1 MLSYLFRRLAGSI
14 VTLLGVSI
22 LIFLVARVIPGDPAR
37 LALGPAASAAQVEE
51 YRQRLGLNEPLPIQY
66 VDYISKLLRGDMGI
80 SLYTNR
86 PVLSDIAQ
94 GLPATLELVLASAII
109 MLVFGVALGIFSA
122 RYRNR
127 IPDHIARVF
136 ALLGIVTPTFVW
148 AIFLMLIFSDRLGW
162 LPISGR
168 LSDGVP
174 APATITGLY
183 LIDSLLTGRLDIF
196 MDALIHIMLPA
207 IALSLPGLGQAARLT
222 RVNIV
227 EAYEQPYAEMA
238 RAYGLSNRKIALKYT
253 LRPALI
259 PTLTVLG
266 MDIASKLGNAFL
278 VESVFV
284 WPGVANY
291 GVQTILQKDLNGIIG
306 TVLVISAFFLI
317 VNLIV
322 DLCVALLDPRIRL
335 KGVQ

>member
-1 MLSYLFRRLAGSI
+1 MLAYLVKRIVGSAL
-14 VTLLGVSI
+14 TLVGVSV
-22 LIFLVARVIPGDPAR
+22 LIFGIARVMPGDPAR
-37 LALGPAASAAQVEE
+37 LALGPAATAQQVAD
-51 YRQRLGLNEPLPIQY
+51 YSTRLGLDRPLVTQY
-66 VDYISKLLRGDMGI
+66 VDYMSRLIRGDMGT

-94 GLPATLELVLASAII
+94 GLPATLELVLASAVL
-109 MLVFGVALGIFSA
+109 MFVFGIALGVASA

-127 IPDHIARVF
+127 PFDHVARIVS
-136 ALLGIVTPTFVW
+136 LLGVVTPTFVW

-168 LSDGVP
+168 LGEGVVAPP
-174 APATITGLY
+174 AVTGL
-183 LIDSLLTGRLDIF
+183 LLVDSLLAGRLDVF
-196 MDALIHIMLPA
+196 QNALTHLALPA
-207 IALSLPGLGQAARLT
+207 IALALPGLGQAARLT

-227 EAYEQPYAEMA
+227 DAYNQPHAEMA
-238 RAYGLSNRKIALKYT
+238 RAYGLSTRTIALKYT

-259 PTLTVLG
+259 PTMTVLG
-266 MDIASKLGNAFL
+266 MDIAAKIGNAFL

-317 VNLIV
+317 INMLV
-322 DLCVALLDPRIRL
+322 DVMAALLDPRIRL
-335 KGVQ
+335 AAAR

>member
-1 MLSYLFRRLAGSI
+1 MLSYLIWRLAGSL
-14 VTLLGVSI
+14 VTLVGVSI
-22 LIFLVARVIPGDPAR
+22 LIFGIARIVPGDPAR
-37 LALGPAASAAQVEE
+37 LALGPAATAAQVDE
-51 YRQRLGLNEPLPIQY
+51 YRERLGLDQPLPLQY
-66 VDYISKLLRGDMGI
+66 FDYVSGLVHGDMGI

-86 PVLSDIAQ
+86 PVASDIIQ
-94 GLPATLELVLASAII
+94 GLPATLELVSASAII
-109 MLVFGVALGIFSA
+109 MLIFGIAIGVFSA

-127 IPDHIARVF
+127 LPDHIARVF
-136 ALLGIVTPTFVW
+136 SLLGIVTPAFVW

-162 LPISGR
+162 FPISGR
-168 LSDGVP
+168 LSEGVA
-174 APATITGLY
+174 APPTMTGFY
-183 LIDSLLTGRLDIF
+183 LIDSLLNGQFATF
-196 MDALIHIMLPA
+196 MDALVHLALPA

-227 EAYEQPYAEMA
+227 EAYDQPYAEMA
-238 RAYGLSNRKIALKYT
+238 RAYGLSSRKIAFKYT

-278 VESVFV
+278 VEAVFV

-306 TVLVISAFFLI
+306 TVLVISAFFLLI
-317 VNLIV
+317 NLAV
-322 DLCVALLDPRIRL
+322 DICVSLLDPRVHLR
-335 KGVQ
+335 GA

>member
-1 MLSYLFRRLAGSI
+1 MLSYLLRRLAGSI

-335 KGVQ
+335 TGVQ